1 MMQSAFYPPNPMEN
15 LIIIANLGRVRPLN
29 YKPAGDDPLE
39 EAHLLE
45 EPEDKIEL
53 RPQHIH
59 EVVTDHAGRF
69 SQGGPLGVDVGMS
82 YGEERHLKAELEKQA
97 LERIAAKI
105 GEIVAEQNYPLWRLV
120 FPQENLPSLLE
131 ALPAAAHRVLSD
143 IVTGDLTKIPLV
155 DLERRFITH
164 H

>member
-1 MMQSAFYPPNPMEN
+1 MEN
-15 LIIIANLGRVRPLN
+15 LIIIANLGRVRPVN

-45 EPEDKIEL
+45 EPEDVSEM
-53 RPQHIH
+53 RPKHIH

-69 SQGGPLGVDVGMS
+69 RQGMDHNLDAGMS
-82 YGEERHLKAELEKQA
+82 YGEERHLKAELERQA
-97 LERIAAKI
+97 LERIANKI
-105 GEIVAEQNYPLWRLV
+105 GEIVAAKHYPAWRLV

-143 IVTGDLTKIPLV
+143 VIPGDLTKIPLV
-155 DLERRFITH
+155 DLERRFIA
-164 H
+164 